1 MAGREQSRSC
11 REENLEKAFDGLGFH
26 FKLTANI
33 TTASMKK
40 LLVGFASA
48 GFFLA
53 NAGAAL
59 LFYDGFDY
67 APPGTPLAP
76 VTDTTA
82 SPNPGFLNTAS
93 GWNWRY
99 AGAGG
104 TANQATGIASVGLS
118 YNNVAGYSGL
128 QATVGNSALFD
139 TTQIGS
145 ARIQAMPTAIS
156 SGTVY
161 YSALLQVGSIGSLTT
176 GANGM
181 LLGGLVTSGDAGT
194 LPGTVGGVLRIR
206 QDTSDPSVYHIGVG
220 MNSGTATG
228 AGGANVQF
236 ANSLNFSAGQ
246 TVFVVASYE
255 FVTGANNDIARMWI
269 NPNLADFGAG
279 SPPIATLTAAPGVAV
294 ADSSANVLA
303 FNLRNVNTVGTPT
316 GVLFD
321 ELRVGTAWADVMP
334 SPVPE
339 PAAAGLMGIGLLMA
353 AGCYRLR
360 KR

>member
-1 MAGREQSRSC
+1 MARAEP
-11 REENLEKAFDGLGFH
+11 EKILDGLDSLS
-26 FKLTANI
+26 KLTVNI

-40 LLVGFASA
+40 LLVVLSSTGL
-48 GFFLA
+48 FLA
-53 NAGAAL
+53 NTGAAL
-59 LFYDGFDY
+59 LFYDGFNY
-67 APPGTPLAP
+67 TLPGTPLAP

-82 SPNPGFLNTAS
+82 SPNPGFLNSAY

-104 TANQATGIASVGLS
+104 AANQAPGIASVGLS
-118 YNNVAGYSGL
+118 YNNVTGYSGFQL
-128 QATVGNSALFD
+128 TAGNSALFD
-139 TTQIGS
+139 MTQIGS
-145 ARIQAMPTAIS
+145 ARIQVTPSAIS

-161 YSALLQVGSIGSLTT
+161 WSGLLQVGAVSTLTT
-176 GANGM
+176 AAGGM
-181 LLGGLVTSGDAGT
+181 LLGGLVTSADAGT

-206 QDTSDPSVYHIGVG
+206 QDSSDSTVYHIGVG

-236 ANSLNFSAGQ
+236 ANSINFTAGQ

-255 FVTGANNDIARMWI
+255 FVAGANNDIARMWI
-269 NPNLADFGAG
+269 NPNPADFGLG
-279 SPPIATLTAAPGVAV
+279 TPPAATLTAAPGVTV

-321 ELRVGTAWADVMP
+321 ELRFGTSWADVMP

-339 PAAAGLMGIGLLMA
+339 PAAAGLLGLGLLMV
-353 AGCYRLR
+353 GCYRLR

>member
-1 MAGREQSRSC
+1 MARGSKADLAVRK
-11 REENLEKAFDGLGFH
+11 NLEKTFDGLGFH
-26 FKLTANI
+26 FKLTVNI

-40 LLVGFASA
+40 LLVGFAST
-48 GFFLA
+48 GLFLA

-104 TANQATGIASVGLS
+104 AANQAPGIASVGLS

-128 QATVGNSALFD
+128 QSTVGNSALFD
-139 TTQIGS
+139 MTQIGS

-161 YSALLQVGSIGSLTT
+161 YSALLQVGAVGTLTT
-176 GANGM
+176 AAGGM

-206 QDTSDPSVYHIGVG
+206 QDTSDPTAYHVGVG

-255 FVTGANNDIARMWI
+255 FVAGANNDIARMWI
-269 NPNLADFGAG
+269 NPHPTDFGAG
-279 SPPIATLTAAPGVAV
+279 PPPKATHSRSGAHAV
-294 ADSSANVLA
+294 ADSVWC
-303 FNLRNVNTVGTPT
+303 P
-316 GVLFD
+316 
-321 ELRVGTAWADVMP
+321 
-334 SPVPE
+334 
-339 PAAAGLMGIGLLMA
+339 GLQPKE
-353 AGCYRLR
+353 R
-360 KR
+360 